1 MTMMPCDRRSLLGAA
16 AGAAVLAG
24 LPLGPLL
31 AAGEDDWAAAFD
43 AALARDPSLIGWQG
57 RGVERDV
64 AGVAVSGVW
73 PEALR
78 GAFYRNGPGSQTV
91 GGRRYR
97 HWFDGDGLVHRWGIG
112 GGRVSYRARYVATRK
127 RTAEAAAGRPLAAA
141 FGTRWDGVPFSPP
154 DAMNPANIAVL
165 PLAGRLLALW
175 EAGSAYDLDPA
186 TLMTAGERVWRR
198 DLAGMPFSAHP
209 KTDPDGTVWNFGV
222 DYPSGRMFVWQVGAD
237 GALRRCA
244 EIAERHPGMLHDM
257 AVTERHI
264 LFLLAPFTIDPAL
277 WGTVPFLDT
286 HRWHADAPLRAVAVD
301 KDTLAVARRWEL
313 PAGFGFHFG
322 NAWEEAD
329 GTIRC
334 DFCLAPDAGL
344 VDRTL
349 RLVMRG
355 ERAESA
361 PPRTTLI
368 TLHPDGRTLVEPL
381 SAGLAEFPRVDPRVV
396 GRRNRALFHLE
407 RRADGTGPWLGAVVR
422 RDMETGAVDRFDH
435 PPGTIAEEMVVVPR
449 PGGVAEGDGWLLG
462 TVLAVGDTGDRS
474 RTGLLLF
481 DAARLSAGPVA
492 EAWLDAPLPLGFHGA
507 FAQAYTGFGEF

>member
-1 MTMMPCDRRSLLGAA
+1 MTTMSCDRRALLCAAGGAA
-16 AGAAVLAG
+16 LLAG

-31 AAGEDDWAAAFD
+31 AADGGDDWAAAFD
-43 AALARDPSLIGWQG
+43 AALARDPSLVGWAG
-57 RGVERDV
+57 HGVERDV
-64 AGVAVSGVW
+64 PTVAVSGVW
-73 PEALR
+73 PADLR

-112 GGRVSYRARYVATRK
+112 DGRVSYRARYVATRK
-127 RTAEAAAGRPLAAA
+127 RTAEAAAGRPLVGA
-141 FGTRWDGVPFSPP
+141 FGTRWADVASAPP
-154 DAMNPANIAVL
+154 DAMNPANISVL
-165 PLAGRLLALW
+165 PLAGKLLALW
-175 EAGSAYDLDPA
+175 EVGSAYDLDPD
-186 TLMTAGERVWRR
+186 TLATAGERVWRR

-222 DYPSGRMFVWQVGAD
+222 DYPNGRMVVWQVGAD
-237 GALRRCA
+237 GAVRRCGA
-244 EIAERHPGMLHDM
+244 IAERHPGMLHDM
-257 AVTERHI
+257 AVTGRHI
-264 LFLLAPFTIDPAL
+264 LFLLAPYTIDPDR
-277 WGTVPFLDT
+277 WGAAAFLDT
-286 HRWHADAPLRAVAVD
+286 HRWHPDAPLRAVAVD
-301 KDTLAVARRWEL
+301 KDTLAVVRRWEL

-361 PPRTTLI
+361 PPRSTLI
-368 TLHPDGRTLVEPL
+368 TLYPDGRTAVEPL

-407 RRADGTGPWLGAVVR
+407 RRSDGTGPWLGSVVR
-422 RDMETGAVDRFDH
+422 RDMETGAVERFDH
-435 PPGTIAEEMVVVPR
+435 PPGIIAEEMTVIPR
-449 PGGVAEGDGWLLG
+449 PGSGGEGDGWLLG
-462 TVLAVGDTGDRS
+462 TVLAVGETADRS

-481 DAARLSAGPVA
+481 DAAHVSAGPVA
-492 EAWLDAPLPLGFHGA
+492 EAWLDTPLPLGFHGA
-507 FAQAYTGFGEF
+507 FAPV